1 MMQNCRKIHSWRGC
15 DAQCLEAIRFRAKIE
30 VFVGAVGL
38 LVVLFLAFGVCR

>member
-1 MMQNCRKIHSWRGC
+1 MPYISKPERDNL
-15 DAQCLEAIRFRAKIE
+15 DL